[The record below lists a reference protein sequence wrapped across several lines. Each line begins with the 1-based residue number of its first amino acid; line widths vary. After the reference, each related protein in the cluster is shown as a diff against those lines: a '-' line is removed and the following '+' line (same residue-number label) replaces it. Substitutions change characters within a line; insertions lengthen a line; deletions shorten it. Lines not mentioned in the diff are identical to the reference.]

1 MYRMCTV
8 CTVLS
13 YVHLIIL
20 APFLLR
26 TGPWTAISPA
36 GIQLVY
42 TVASKDKSSCILQKL
57 KTVFVCPRQR
67 WKVTVVLLRS
77 IVRNLQ
83 MALFLFLTSAIMQMC
98 IFIRLSVVLSSVSW
112 WCYFYACVSKCL
124 CWIYCG
130 VFFWLVVPFL
140 ACQMIWQTKNGTM
153 IWQYGSIMK
162 VLSLCYPNVLEAVIS
177 KW

>member
-67 WKVTVVLLRS
+67 WKVTVILLRS

-83 MALFLFLTSAIMQMC
+83 MALFLFLTSAIMQIC
-98 IFIRLSVVLSSVSW
+98 AFSYAFLLCSALFLDDVIFMPVSANAFVEFIVG
-112 WCYFYACVSKCL
+112 C
-124 CWIYCG
+124 
-130 VFFWLVVPFL
+130 FFGWFHF
-140 ACQMIWQTKNGTM
+140 
-153 IWQYGSIMK
+153 
-162 VLSLCYPNVLEAVIS
+162 
-177 KW
+177 

>member
-1 MYRMCTV
+1 MIVLISALNSTTLCNCSWRQPLSYTTLCTV

-36 GIQLVY
+36 GIQLDY
-42 TVASKDKSSCILQKL
+42 TVASKDKTSCILQKL

-77 IVRNLQ
+77 IVGNLQ
-83 MALFLFLTSAIMQMC
+83 MDLFLFLTSAIMQMC
-98 IFIRLSVVLSSVSW
+98 ISIRLSVVLSSVSW

-130 VFFWLVVPFL
+130 VLFFLVG
-140 ACQMIWQTKNGTM
+140 C
-153 IWQYGSIMK
+153 SIFS
-162 VLSLCYPNVLEAVIS
+162 LSKDLTN
-177 KW
+177 